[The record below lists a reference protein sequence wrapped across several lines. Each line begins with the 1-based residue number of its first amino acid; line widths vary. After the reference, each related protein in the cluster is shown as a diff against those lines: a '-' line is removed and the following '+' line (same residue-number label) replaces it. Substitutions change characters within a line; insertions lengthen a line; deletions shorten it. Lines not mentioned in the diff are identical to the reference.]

1 MKKNVLI
8 FSVIV
13 AIAPLLFLIYYNNN
27 LVCLPRASVSSFIF
41 GLIPLSFLIIAFY
54 KKAKIFL
61 YIALSVLLTEC
72 IITPIIMLK
81 RLGWEKFYNDR
92 LLAFF
97 TFEFF
102 AIIQIVII
110 LIILERLVKFNMK
123 CVCAE

>member
-13 AIAPLLFLIYYNNN
+13 IIAPLLFLIYYYNN
-27 LVCLPRASVSSFIF
+27 LVCLPRASVSSLIF
-41 GLIPLSFLIIAFY
+41 GLVPLSFLIIAFY
-54 KKAKIFL
+54 KKAKVFL
-61 YIALSVLLTEC
+61 YLALSVLLTEC

-102 AIIQIVII
+102 SIIQIVII
-110 LIILERLVKFNMK
+110 LIILERLLKQNME
-123 CVCAE
+123 CICTE